1 MLDDAGRIHSSRKNW
16 RLTAY
21 LQVSSER
28 WLHVAGKVELDLR
41 DCRKSRTK
49 TY

>member
-1 MLDDAGRIHSSRKNW
+1 MLDDAGRIHSSRKKW

-28 WLHVAGKVELDLR
+28 CLHVAGKAELNLR
-41 DCRKSRTK
+41 DHRKLRTK